1 MFLAQR
7 LGANTNNEYVDNFI
21 NHVIKY
27 PGAYDEVWIPT
38 EYGFPPISVHRE
50 KAAFWK
56 EAAEKFRKNGITVSM
71 QLSNTIGHGIYM
83 SSRDC
88 SGLVYNGSKA
98 ENIVGFDG
106 TVSPYGFCWRGE
118 NFKQYIFEE
127 IACYMDIKP
136 KYLWIDDDFRVLN
149 HNPVKFGCFCDNCMR
164 TFNERYGSSF
174 TREELVENVLHGD
187 IIWRERFVEFLREG
201 LYSFTYEIGELVHK
215 LSPETALA
223 YQYCP
228 HGAYTGYNFDYVFDS
243 MKESTGINP
252 ASRPGGGVYAY
263 TCHDPNV
270 FMEKA
275 VHINWLNATLPEYV
289 TCKCPEI
296 ENLPHV
302 VLGKSPAGV
311 AFETSYYFANG
322 NTDMSYSIKMHAR
335 EPEEWYDKEFELFAK
350 QRKYWERLSEYNK
363 FSHQSGLQYFM
374 SKEIWK
380 KKLADNEG
388 FEEMNEERYSEANLF
403 LRDAIPIAF
412 DKNDTSLI
420 LLHPE
425 TAKDLSNEEI
435 EFLLDKNVITDG
447 ESIKILSE
455 KGFDFGVKVSQIEEF
470 DAIKVRARFA
480 DHPLKP
486 DFADFYSQSYHAKG
500 RVGVYTMEK
509 TRDDVE
515 IISTYHSSHK
525 LPQYCE
531 DDTMPYGI
539 SEAVLTTSKGAKWAV
554 FGYSFWKGVMPSF
567 LRDHILNM
575 ADYISNNALP
585 ARLESLVQA
594 VVLPRRN
601 NEGKVVCVSITNCTI
616 GESGELKL
624 RIRKPAGEKF
634 SFASQY
640 NGEQTL
646 TYEKDGNDYIVTLPS
661 LHPWSVGT
669 VFVD

>member
-7 LGANTNNEYVDNFI
+7 LGANTNDKYVDNFI

-38 EYGFPPISVHRE
+38 QYGFPPMSVHRE

-56 EAAEKFRKNGITVSM
+56 EAAEKFRKLGITVSM

-83 SSRDC
+83 SSSNC
-88 SGLVYNGSKA
+88 SGLVYEGSKA
-98 ENIVGFDG
+98 ENIVGYDG
-106 TVSPYGFCWRGE
+106 TISPYGFCWRGE
-118 NFKQYIFEE
+118 NFKKYIFEE

-149 HNPVKFGCFCDNCMR
+149 HNPVKFGCFCDNCMS

-201 LYSFTYEIGELVHK
+201 LYTLTYEIGKLVNK

-228 HGAYTGYNFDYVFDS
+228 HGAYTGYNFDYVFDA
-243 MKESTGINP
+243 MKESTGKIP
-252 ASRPGGGVYAY
+252 AARPGGGVYAY

-289 TCKCPEI
+289 TCKCPE
-296 ENLPHV
+296 
-302 VLGKSPAGV
+302 
-311 AFETSYYFANG
+311 
-322 NTDMSYSIKMHAR
+322 
-335 EPEEWYDKEFELFAK
+335 EWYDKEFELFAK
-350 QRKYWERLSEYNK
+350 QRKYWERLSDYNK
-363 FSHQSGLQYFM
+363 ISHQSGLQYFM

-380 KKLADNEG
+380 KKLNQDEG
-388 FEEMNEERYSEANLF
+388 FEEINKESYSEANMF
-403 LRDAIPIAF
+403 IRDAIPISF

-435 EFLLDKNVITDG
+435 EFLLDKNVVTDG
-447 ESIKILSE
+447 ESIRILSE

-470 DAIKVRARFA
+470 DAIKVRAHFS

-509 TRDDVE
+509 QHENVE
-515 IISTYHSSHK
+515 IISTYFSAHK
-525 LPQYCE
+525 LRNYCQDE
-531 DDTMPYGI
+531 NMPYGI
-539 SEAVLTTSKGAKWAV
+539 SEAIVTTPKGAKWAV

-567 LRDHILNM
+567 VRDHILDV

-585 ARLESLVQA
+585 ARLDSLVQA
-594 VVLPRRN
+594 AILPRRN
-601 NEGKVVCVSITNCTI
+601 NEGKVVCVSIANCTI

-624 RIRKPAGEKF
+624 RIRNPKSENF

-640 NGEQTL
+640 NGEQKL
-646 TYEKDGNDYIVTLPS
+646 EFEKNGNDYIVTVPS
-661 LHPWSVGT
+661 LNPWSVGT